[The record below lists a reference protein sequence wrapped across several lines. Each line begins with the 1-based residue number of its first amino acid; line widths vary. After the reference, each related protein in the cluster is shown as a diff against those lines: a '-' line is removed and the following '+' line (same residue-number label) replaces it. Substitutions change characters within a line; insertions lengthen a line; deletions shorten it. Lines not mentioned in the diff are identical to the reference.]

1 MDDHRRRRASDRPS
15 SGRRFGWQLE
25 ELVLS
30 AGQAPAHSSDRAPN
44 AGQSSVSASLSLS
57 LLAGPRTPREPGLF
71 RLSCLLLRSTPPRER
86 GFVNLILLRTSKKIT
101 IPNGGRARAAPENDP
116 DCHVSA
122 DIRAAGGST
131 SAVTLGWSL
140 FAACCN
146 PGGSLGPLR
155 EPLLAALRYTHRK
168 QLKASFPGC
177 AGFGRCGVPSALVWR
192 AARPL
197 LPLLSGSPACW
208 GARAV
213 LTAPR
218 ATSVGPA
225 GAPRRRFG
233 ARNLPPTR
241 QARGSCRRCLSKRA
255 HAC

>member
-1 MDDHRRRRASDRPS
+1 MTTAGGEPPIAPLRGVA
-15 SGRRFGWQLE
+15 
-25 ELVLS
+25 S
-30 AGQAPAHSSDRAPN
+30 AGSWRSWCCLPAKHPLTRATGHPTPD
-44 AGQSSVSASLSLS
+44 SPPSPHHCLSLS
-57 LLAGPRTPREPGLF
+57 LPDLGPRGNLVSFDSLVFCCALPHRASAVSSTLF
-71 RLSCLLLRSTPPRER
+71 CSEHR
-86 GFVNLILLRTSKKIT
+86 KKSQS
-101 IPNGGRARAAPENDP
+101 PNGGRARAAPENDP
-116 DCHVSA
+116 DCHASA

-146 PGGSLGPLR
+146 PGGSMGPLR